1 MEPLRPEE
9 EQSTARFSYEGD
21 EMNQGMYFILD
32 FTVHPR
38 TEIEIAN
45 R

>member
-9 EQSTARFSYEGD
+9 EQSTARFSYEG